1 MSGRRAFV
9 NWVLFPEDS
18 LQVYEAWCVC
28 RRVEVASPGGLGPSF
43 RIAIARIA
51 AAGGAFTFEDEVDPA
66 KFVRGVMARG
76 TRLVISSGHDAPR
89 LSLLLGGRSGEC
101 SAVVPIDLRRSWAKL
116 RCERGRRVA
125 ALALLMRDGSSG
137 YSPAA
142 AWPREARVRFGT
154 IGGSSSP
161 RCAFSSASRSSRL
174 SSGSGSSAPGAS
186 PASSPVSSDP
196 SSLSR

>member
-1 MSGRRAFV
+1 
-9 NWVLFPEDS
+9 
-18 LQVYEAWCVC
+18 VC

-66 KFVRGVMARG
+66 KFVRGVMAGG
-76 TRLVISSGHDAPR
+76 TRLVVSSDHDAPR
-89 LSLLLGGRSGEC
+89 LSLLLGGRAGEC
-101 SAVVPIDLRRSWAKL
+101 SAVVPIDLRRSWAKFS
-116 RCERGRRVA
+116 CERGRRVA
-125 ALALLMRDGSSG
+125 ALALALLMRDGLSG
-137 YSPAA
+137 YSAAA

-174 SSGSGSSAPGAS
+174 SSASGSSAPGAS